1 MIYAQ
6 ELRWLVSRAY
16 PEMDSIF
23 NESFVLDQ
31 FTMGMGSLEICRHVQ
46 FGHPKD
52 INQAISLTIEFET
65 FKTAHGSDRDRCC
78 KPWGDLNVMYKESD
92 DEEESVAVTCAVISA
107 QSEKY
112 KKARF
117 NDKSIQCRYCKMPG
131 HTIAKCYK
139 LKNK

>member
-1 MIYAQ
+1 
-6 ELRWLVSRAY
+6 
-16 PEMDSIF
+16 
-23 NESFVLDQ
+23 
-31 FTMGMGSLEICRHVQ
+31 
-46 FGHPKD
+46 
-52 INQAISLTIEFET
+52 
-65 FKTAHGSDRDRCC
+65 
-78 KPWGDLNVMYKESD
+78 MYKESD

-139 LKNK
+139 LKNKWEYEAKLNDPSKSDDESDNPGN